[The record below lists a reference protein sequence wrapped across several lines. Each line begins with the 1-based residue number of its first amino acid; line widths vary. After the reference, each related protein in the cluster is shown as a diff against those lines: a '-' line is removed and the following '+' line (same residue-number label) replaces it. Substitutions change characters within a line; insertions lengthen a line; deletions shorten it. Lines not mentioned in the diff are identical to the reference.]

1 MRKQYF
7 FSTEHEAYD
16 YANEHDAKVEDLE
29 VTDSGCTCFL
39 DIEETKPVKP
49 TAQVAKYAVFNGRYY
64 FRGNNK
70 YTSYQTE
77 AFLFDEKEAHEKA
90 YHMNRCGAT
99 GTWRAVK
106 VK

>member
-1 MRKQYF
+1 MRKYLF
-7 FSTEHEAYD
+7 ATESEAYD

-29 VTDSGCTCFL
+29 ITDSGCTCFL
-39 DIEETKPVKP
+39 DIEETKSEP
-49 TAQVAKYAVFNGRYY
+49 TAQVARYAVFNGRYY

-70 YTSYQTE
+70 YTPYQTE
-77 AFLFDEKEAHEKA
+77 AFLFDEREAAKKA

-99 GTWRAVK
+99 GTWRAIK